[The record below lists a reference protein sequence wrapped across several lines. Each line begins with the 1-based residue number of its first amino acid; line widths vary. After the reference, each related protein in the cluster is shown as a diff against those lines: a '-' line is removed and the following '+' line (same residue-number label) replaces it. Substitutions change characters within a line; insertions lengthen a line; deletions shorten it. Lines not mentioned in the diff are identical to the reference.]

1 MITLGKINELS
12 SKMRAAPK
20 VENHNRKIAKDEA
33 LQRLLPAM
41 KTMHANGYDAEQIA
55 STLKES
61 GLTVSAR
68 AVARMLRGKPDA
80 RRQAEQGA

>member
-20 VENHNRKIAKDEA
+20 VENHNRKISKDEA
-33 LQRLLPAM
+33 VQKLLPAM
-41 KTMHANGYDAEQIA
+41 KNMHANGYDAEQIA
-55 STLKES
+55 ATLADA
-61 GLTVSAR
+61 GLKVSAR
-68 AVARMLRGKPDA
+68 AVARILRSKPDA

>member
-20 VENHNRKIAKDEA
+20 VENQNRKIQKDEA
-33 LQRLLPAM
+33 LQKLLPAM
-41 KTMHANGYDAEQIA
+41 KAMHANGYDAEQIA
-55 STLKES
+55 AILAEARLK
-61 GLTVSAR
+61 VSAR